1 MNYKEVFAALE
12 KYAPLKL
19 SDELVKAE
27 NGYDNSGIILANDGE
42 IKNIAFALD
51 LTVGAVEFAKEK
63 NCNLIVTHHPA
74 IYRPVKSFGENSP
87 LRLAAKNNMA
97 IISMHLNLDCAEKGI
112 DYYLAEGLG
121 GKVIKISEPLG
132 KNEGYGRLSAVS
144 GITTEQLA
152 EKYKNTF
159 NTDKVWVY
167 GDKDRKI
174 TKIASFCG
182 AGLDENAVNCA
193 VENGAEVVVSADISH
208 HVLLSALEN
217 GLCVL
222 ACTHYDTEIYGF
234 EKFFRFAAER
244 FKNENIYFYRDE
256 RLS

>member
-74 IYRPVKSFGENSP
+74 IYRPVKSLGENSP
-87 LRLAAKNNMA
+87 LRLAAKNNIA
-97 IISMHLNLDCAEKGI
+97 IISIHLNLDCAEKGI

-121 GKVIKISEPLG
+121 GKVIKIS
-132 KNEGYGRLSAVS
+132 
-144 GITTEQLA
+144 
-152 EKYKNTF
+152 
-159 NTDKVWVY
+159 
-167 GDKDRKI
+167 
-174 TKIASFCG
+174 
-182 AGLDENAVNCA
+182 
-193 VENGAEVVVSADISH
+193 
-208 HVLLSALEN
+208 
-217 GLCVL
+217 
-222 ACTHYDTEIYGF
+222 
-234 EKFFRFAAER
+234 
-244 FKNENIYFYRDE
+244 
-256 RLS
+256 